1 MVKSSFILAAAASAF
16 LTFVQAKSDV
26 IDLDAKSFDKHIQ
39 KEDLTLVEFFAPWCG
54 HCKALGKSFYLLQ
67 PWG

>member
-26 IDLDAKSFDKHIQ
+26 VDLDAKTFDKHIE

-54 HCKALGKSFYLLQ
+54 HCKALGMYLLYIAT
-67 PWG
+67 W